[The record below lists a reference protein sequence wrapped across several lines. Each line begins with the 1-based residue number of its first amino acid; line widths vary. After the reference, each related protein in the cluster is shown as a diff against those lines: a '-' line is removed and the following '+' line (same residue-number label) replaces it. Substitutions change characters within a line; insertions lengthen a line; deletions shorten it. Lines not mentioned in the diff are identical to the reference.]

1 MDPAF
6 ETAGGAGAPAAVVKL
21 GDLTR
26 VEIKLSRTEFAI
38 LRVLAQHA
46 GRIIT
51 YSQLL
56 REVWGPAYE
65 KETHYLRIYIGHL
78 RQKLGDD
85 PPTRATSATS
95 RVSATVCSSEMADGQ
110 VSATTTPTGC

>member
-1 MDPAF
+1 MSRSALASTRPTEMDAAF
-6 ETAGGAGAPAAVVKL
+6 ETAGGKGAPAAVVKL

-56 REVWGPAYE
+56 RE
-65 KETHYLRIYIGHL
+65 IG
-78 RQKLGDD
+78 
-85 PPTRATSATS
+85 RAH
-95 RVSATVCSSEMADGQ
+95 V
-110 VSATTTPTGC
+110 

>member
-65 KETHYLRIYIGHL
+65 KETHYLRIYSSFLHGVGSFSILPIGNL
-78 RQKLGDD
+78 RRLIQF
-85 PPTRATSATS
+85 PPTS
-95 RVSATVCSSEMADGQ
+95 RHDRQDSLGIL
-110 VSATTTPTGC
+110 